1 MPSLRTLLL
10 SCGLASLSAFAVGC
24 SNDAATEQ
32 DGASVG
38 EDAITSTDGTPLE
51 FAFDAEV
58 IAARETPI
66 KNAVVAQLEY
76 LQGALTTGSRANVQ
90 FRFPDVQDAQES
102 DAGGGKKRVRYSGS
116 VAVIFPA
123 GERVPTRYDIA
134 MPLDVTELA
143 AFNAKYDGKCGRNEY
158 GQETFWH
165 DFNPRAQGCTLESDV
180 VQAKASV
187 RPHPLGTTDKYPE
200 YDQIWKDGR
209 LDIVAVYGAISNTTD
224 SDSGARERESFITK
238 LLGAL
243 ADAQRQDIEPRGG
256 ILKHSVVTGKVAVGG
271 AQRDVR
277 VVSYFVEEAQY
288 AGAEFEASYAE
299 ETEKADFIHYSG
311 HSGLGKNIAA
321 LSKGAKATKGK
332 YQIAYFNG
340 CQTLGYLGPWMH
352 ESRRALN
359 GAAVDPNGTKFL
371 DVIVTSLPAYSESTP
386 TEQILFDAFVEQQK
400 GWQRLLQSFAGQQWT
415 THMNA
420 VFGEDDNAFRPR

>member
-1 MPSLRTLLL
+1 MRPLRHALFG
-10 SCGLASLSAFAVGC
+10 CLASLVAFAVGC
-24 SNDAATEQ
+24 SNDAVEQ
-32 DGASVG
+32 DDAVVG

-51 FAFDAEV
+51 FSFDAEV
-58 IAARETPI
+58 IASREMPV

-76 LQGALTTGSRANVQ
+76 LQGVLTTGSRANVQ
-90 FRFPDVQDAQES
+90 FRFPDVKDVQES
-102 DAGGGKKRVRYSGS
+102 NEGDAKKRIRYSGS

-123 GERVPTRYDIA
+123 GERVPTRYEIA

-165 DFNPRAQGCTLESDV
+165 DFNPRMQGCTLESDV
-180 VQAKASV
+180 VQARATV
-187 RPHPLGTTDKYPE
+187 RPHPLGTTEKYPE

-224 SDSGARERESFITK
+224 NDAGARERESFISK
-238 LLGAL
+238 LMGTLTG
-243 ADAQRQDIEPRGG
+243 AQRQDLEARGG
-256 ILKHSVVTGKVAVGG
+256 ILKHSVVTGKVRVGS
-271 AQRDVR
+271 ADRDVR
-277 VVSYFVEEAQY
+277 LVAYFVSEAQY
-288 AGAEFEASYAE
+288 AGAEFEASYAA

-321 LSKGAKATKGK
+321 LSKAAKATRGQ

-352 ESRRALN
+352 ESRRELN
-359 GAAVDPNGTKFL
+359 GEAVDPNGTKFL

-386 TEQILFDAFVEQQK
+386 TEQILFDAFVEQRK
-400 GWQRLLQSFAGQQWT
+400 GWQDLLSSFSGQQWT

-420 VFGEDDNAFRPR
+420 VFGEDDNTFRP